1 MKKITLLL
9 AAVALTSVSALAQNT
24 PTQKTEVDVRENGT
38 VKAETTTRTGRTK
51 AGQKI
56 ENTGQDVK
64 YAGKKT
70 GHAVHRGAQKTG
82 HAVKKGVKK
91 VGNKAEDVVD

>member
-1 MKKITLLL
+1 MKKIMMLL
-9 AAVALTSVSALAQNT
+9 AAVALTSVSALAQTT
-24 PTQKTEVDVRENGT
+24 PTQTTEVDVRSNGT
-38 VKAETTTRTGRTK
+38 VKTETTTRTGRTK

-70 GHAVHRGAQKTG
+70 GSAVKRGAQKTG
-82 HAVKKGVKK
+82 HAVKKGAKK
-91 VGNKAEDVVD
+91 VEKKAEDVVD

>member
-1 MKKITLLL
+1 MKKLMML
-9 AAVALTSVSALAQNT
+9 AAVALTSVAAQAQNT

-38 VKAETTTRTGRTK
+38 VKTETTTRTGRTK

-56 ENTGQDVK
+56 DNTGQDVK

-70 GHAVHRGAQKTG
+70 GHAVKRGAQKTG
-82 HAVKKGVKK
+82 QAVKKGAKK